1 MVSDFTN
8 NFKWSPRESHV
19 IHIDFMEHAIFA
31 SLPHNSSWNVC
42 NIVYYNDIK
51 HILYMSLVDGEEEP
65 YVYNKNG
72 DKCYINSVWNKIKYA
87 IVTGEES
94 EYIHNV

>member
-1 MVSDFTN
+1 
-8 NFKWSPRESHV
+8 
-19 IHIDFMEHAIFA
+19 
-31 SLPHNSSWNVC
+31 
-42 NIVYYNDIK
+42 
-51 HILYMSLVDGEEEP
+51 MSLVDGEEEP